1 METLKFANVS
11 TSSTEQD
18 IERAHRKKEYLLE
31 CQKRKNKFLF
41 WERIEKKAGRMVL
54 IMTGVLFAFY
64 ACLFPLYF
72 FELVDISSKVIE
84 GIVVMLAW
92 VLGVSAV
99 VWFVCA
105 LFRSH
110 FDDTPDYDVY
120 PNLGR

>member
-92 VLGVSAV
+92 VLVVSAV
-99 VWFVCA
+99 VWFVCT

-110 FDDTPDYDVY
+110 FDDTPNYDVY
-120 PNLGR
+120 PN